1 MVYRVDCCDAEL
13 EGRRDGVRQ
22 RIQPCSPITTGV
34 GQYRDKES
42 NVGWG
47 ARSAARLRACYH
59 TIYAY
64 RMIWPSGN
72 GRCLVA
78 SPKIAANCGAYD
90 RAVVLPRTL
99 ALNRRRAP
107 FHCEYVISA
116 PYRHLR
122 EQLMSAPKTWLI
134 TGVAGFIGSN
144 ILAELLTLGQRVVG
158 LDNFSTGY
166 RSNLDEVL
174 AGPFP
179 GAAQLRMI
187 EGDIRELETCRTAC
201 EGADYVLHHAA
212 LGSVP
217 WSMDD
222 PLRTNAVN
230 VDGFVNMLV
239 AAKDAG
245 IKRFVYASS
254 SAVYGDTPDHPQLE
268 DRLGRPLSPYAATKA
283 TNETYALAFQ
293 MSYGLQSIGL
303 RYFNVFGRRQDPAG
317 AYAAVIPRWIASL
330 LRGERCRIFG
340 DGETTRDF
348 CYVANVV
355 QANLLAATVED
366 SNATGQAY
374 NVACAESVSLNRLF
388 AMMRDRL
395 ALSNPEFS
403 RAVPQY
409 DPFRPGD
416 IRFSCA
422 SIEKVQRMLLF
433 SPTHDVAQG
442 LAEALGWYVERA
454 RAAAERSVTIP
465 HHASGSASPLPRFGG
480 APLTLTTP

>member
-1 MVYRVDCCDAEL
+1 M
-13 EGRRDGVRQ
+13 
-22 RIQPCSPITTGV
+22 
-34 GQYRDKES
+34 
-42 NVGWG
+42 
-47 ARSAARLRACYH
+47 
-59 TIYAY
+59 
-64 RMIWPSGN
+64 
-72 GRCLVA
+72 
-78 SPKIAANCGAYD
+78 
-90 RAVVLPRTL
+90 
-99 ALNRRRAP
+99 
-107 FHCEYVISA
+107 ISA
-116 PYRHLR
+116 PYRQLR
-122 EQLMSAPKTWLI
+122 ETILSAPKIWVV

-144 ILAELLTLGQRVVG
+144 LMEELLRLGQRVVG
-158 LDNFSTGY
+158 VDNFSTGH
-166 RSNLDEVL
+166 RANLREIL
-174 AGPFP
+174 GGPLEISANFS
-179 GAAQLRMI
+179 LV
-187 EGDIRELETCRTAC
+187 EGDIRDLETCRTAC

-254 SAVYGDTPDHPQLE
+254 SAVYGDTLDNPQPE
-268 DRLGRPLSPYAATKA
+268 DKVGRPLSPYAASKTA
-283 TNETYALAFQ
+283 NEAYALAFQ

-366 SNATGQAY
+366 TNATGQAY
-374 NVACAESVSLNRLF
+374 NIACAESISLNQLF
-388 AMMRDRL
+388 LMMRNRL
-395 ALSNPEFS
+395 AQSDPRFS
-403 RAVPQY
+403 HAVPQY

-422 SIEKVQRMLLF
+422 SIEKARRMLSF
-433 SPTHDVAQG
+433 APTHDVAEG
-442 LAEALGWYVERA
+442 LAEALDWYVENA
-454 RAAAERSVTIP
+454 RATAARNAMLAPHVNASVATLS
-465 HHASGSASPLPRFGG
+465 HFDG
-480 APLTLTTP
+480 APLTLAAS